1 MYRGFSVNVDR
12 REVSLDPVD
21 RADLEKA
28 IGIDN
33 LLIAKEKSEVQSSIG
48 EGRFGR
54 DLSPFL
60 WVILAMMV
68 MAEQTMS
75 SRFYS
80 SKQRGKA

>member
-1 MYRGFSVNVDR
+1 M
-12 REVSLDPVD
+12 
-21 RADLEKA
+21 LEKA
-28 IGIDN
+28 IGKEN
-33 LLIAKEKSEVQSSIG
+33 LLIAREKDQVQSSIG